1 MIFEWLFIKIS
12 MLKIGDKKLI
22 NGWAFYD
29 WANSVYSLVISTAVF
44 PLYYSAVTDGKTVF
58 FIGMKWGHPDSLYS
72 YALSFSFLVVAFIS
86 PILSGI
92 ADYTGS
98 KKKFMK
104 FFCWMGGLSVAS
116 LYFFDGLDTVWIGI
130 IFTILASIGFW
141 ASLVFYNAYL
151 PEVAHQDQQDRA
163 SAKGFIYG
171 YTGSVLLLILN
182 LAMIMYPGIFGFDVS
197 IDQAIRINGTEV
209 QIAEAIKA
217 AESTA
222 SSMAS
227 RISFVLVGVWWI
239 GFAQIT
245 FKRLPNDVYNK
256 EPKEDYI
263 WRGFRELK
271 VVAKEVV
278 NYPVLKR
285 FLISFF
291 LLSIGVQTII
301 LMAAIFGS
309 TELGLPTMNLILTIL
324 LVQIVAIFGAFVFS
338 RLSEKWG
345 NIKALKVTILIWMI
359 VCFAAFMLDKSQD
372 NVAYYFYGLGV
383 LLGFVQGAIQSLT
396 RSTYSKL
403 LPETEDHATYF
414 SFYDVTEKI
423 AIVLGTFV
431 YGFLYEI
438 TDSMQWSV
446 LCLAIFF
453 LASFIVLSTLKKTKH
468 VY

>member
-1 MIFEWLFIKIS
+1 

-22 NGWAFYD
+22 NAWAFYD
-29 WANSVYSLVISTAVF
+29 WANSVYYLVISTAVF
-44 PLYYSAVTDGKTVF
+44 PLYYSAVTAGKTISF
-58 FIGMKWGHPDSLYS
+58 LGMEWDHPDSLYS

-104 FFCWMGGLSVAS
+104 FFCWMGGLSVSS
-116 LYFFDGLDTVWIGI
+116 LYFFDGIDTVWIGI
-130 IFTILASIGFW
+130 LFTILASIGFW

-151 PEVAHQDQQDRA
+151 PEVAHPEQQDRA
-163 SAKGFIYG
+163 SASGFIYG
-171 YTGSVLLLILN
+171 YIGSIVLLIIN
-182 LAMIMYPGIFGFDVS
+182 LLMIQKPTWFGI
-197 IDQAIRINGTEV
+197 
-209 QIAEAIKA
+209 
-217 AESTA
+217 TA
-222 SSMAS
+222 SMAS
-227 RISFVLVGVWWI
+227 RISFVLVGFWWI

-245 FKRLPNDVYNK
+245 FRRLPNDIYNK
-256 EPKEDYI
+256 KPKEDYI

-271 VVAKEVV
+271 VVAKEVM
-278 NYPVLKR
+278 NYPTLKR

-309 TELGLPTMNLILTIL
+309 SELGLPAMNLIITIL
-324 LVQIVAIFGAFVFS
+324 LVQVVAIVGAFVFS

-345 NIKALKVTILIWMI
+345 NIKALKVTIVTWML
-359 VCFAAFMLDKSQD
+359 VCFTAFLLDKDQE
-372 NVAYYFYGLGV
+372 NVEYYFYGLGV

-403 LPETEDHATYF
+403 LPDTEDHATYF

-431 YGFLYEI
+431 YGLLYAI

-446 LCLAIFF
+446 LCLAVFF
-453 LASFIVLSTLKKTKH
+453 LASFLVLNTLKKTKY
-468 VY
+468 VQ

>member
-1 MIFEWLFIKIS
+1 MY
-12 MLKIGDKKLI
+12 KIGDKKLI

-44 PLYYSAVTDGKTVF
+44 PLYYSAVTEEKVVRFLGQD
-58 FIGMKWGHPDSLYS
+58 WEHPDSLYS

-104 FFCWMGGLSVAS
+104 FFCTLGSISVMS
-116 LYFFDGLDTVWIGI
+116 LYFFEGIDTVWVGI
-130 IFTILASIGFW
+130 LFTILASIGFW

-151 PEVAHQDQQDRA
+151 PEVAHPEQQDRA
-163 SAKGFIYG
+163 SAKGFVYG
-171 YTGSVLLLILN
+171 YIGSVILLLIN
-182 LAMIMYPGIFGFDVS
+182 LGMIMFPEALGI
-197 IDQAIRINGTEV
+197 
-209 QIAEAIKA
+209 
-217 AESTA
+217 
-222 SSMAS
+222 SSGMAS
-227 RISFVLVGVWWI
+227 RISFVMVGLWWL

-245 FKRLPNDVYNK
+245 FKRLPENVYNK
-256 EPKEDYI
+256 KPEEDYI
-263 WRGFRELK
+263 WKGYKELQK
-271 VVAKEVV
+271 VIKEVM
-278 NYPVLKR
+278 NYPTLKR

-291 LLSIGVQTII
+291 LLSISVQTII

-309 TELGLPTMNLILTIL
+309 SELGLSSTSLIITIL
-324 LVQIVAIFGAFVFS
+324 LVQIVAIIGAIIFS

-345 NIKALKVTILIWMI
+345 NITALKVTIIVWML
-359 VCFAAFMLDKSQD
+359 VCFCAFSLDKSQEYVD
-372 NVAYYFYGLGV
+372 IYFYGLGG
-383 LLGFVQGAIQSLT
+383 LLGLVQGAIQTLT

-423 AIVLGTFV
+423 AIVLGTAV
-431 YGFLYEI
+431 YGILNAI
-438 TDSMQWSV
+438 TGSMQWSV

-453 LASFIVLSTLKKTKH
+453 LASFIILSSLKKTKY
-468 VY
+468 VV

>member
-1 MIFEWLFIKIS
+1 
-12 MLKIGDKKLI
+12 MLKKGDQKLI
-22 NGWAFYD
+22 NAWAFYD

-44 PLYYSAVTDGKTVF
+44 PLYYSAIAEDKVVSFLWMEWD
-58 FIGMKWGHPDSLYS
+58 HPDSLYS

-104 FFCWMGGLSVAS
+104 FFCWLGALSVMS
-116 LYFFDGLDTVWIGI
+116 LYFFDSVDTVWIGI
-130 IFTILASIGFW
+130 LFTILASIGFW

-151 PEVAHQDQQDRA
+151 PEVAHPEQQDRA
-163 SAKGFIYG
+163 SAKGFIFG
-171 YTGSVLLLILN
+171 YFGSVLLLILN
-182 LAMIMYPGIFGFDVS
+182 LLMIQKPDWFGI
-197 IDQAIRINGTEV
+197 
-209 QIAEAIKA
+209 
-217 AESTA
+217 
-222 SSMAS
+222 SSGMAS
-227 RISFVLVGVWWI
+227 RISFVLVGLWWI

-245 FKRLPNDVYNK
+245 FRRLPNDVFHK
-256 EPKEDYI
+256 KQEKDYI
-263 WRGFRELK
+263 WKGFRELK
-271 VVAKEVV
+271 IVSKQLI
-278 NYPVLKR
+278 NYPTLKR

-291 LLSIGVQTII
+291 FLSIGVQTII

-309 TELGLPTMNLILTIL
+309 SELGLPAMNLIVTIL
-324 LVQIVAIFGAFVFS
+324 LVQIVAIVGAFVFS
-338 RLSEKWG
+338 RLSEKLG
-345 NIKALKVTILIWMI
+345 NIKALKIAIAIWML
-359 VCFAAFMLDKSQD
+359 VCFTAFLLDKNQE
-372 NVAYYFYGLGV
+372 NVAYYFYGLGG

-431 YGFLYEI
+431 YGLLYAL

-453 LASFIVLSTLKKTKH
+453 FISFIILNTLKKTKF
-468 VY
+468 VK

>member
-1 MIFEWLFIKIS
+1 

-22 NGWAFYD
+22 NAWAFYD

-44 PLYYSAVTDGKTVF
+44 PLYYSAVTDGKTISF
-58 FIGMKWGHPDSLYS
+58 LGMEWDHPDSLYS

-104 FFCWMGGLSVAS
+104 FFCWMGGLSVSS
-116 LYFFDGLDTVWIGI
+116 LYFFDGIDTVWIGI
-130 IFTILASIGFW
+130 LFTILASIGFW

-151 PEVAHQDQQDRA
+151 PEVAHPEQQDRA
-163 SAKGFIYG
+163 SANGFIYG
-171 YTGSVLLLILN
+171 YIGSIVLLIIN
-182 LAMIMYPGIFGFDVS
+182 LLMIQKPVWFGI
-197 IDQAIRINGTEV
+197 
-209 QIAEAIKA
+209 
-217 AESTA
+217 TA
-222 SSMAS
+222 SMAS
-227 RISFVLVGVWWI
+227 RISFVLVGFWWI

-245 FKRLPNDVYNK
+245 FRRLPNDVYNK
-256 EPKEDYI
+256 KPKEDYI

-271 VVAKEVV
+271 VVAKEVM
-278 NYPVLKR
+278 NYPTLKR

-309 TELGLPTMNLILTIL
+309 SELGLPAMNLIVTIL
-324 LVQIVAIFGAFVFS
+324 LVQVVAIVGAFVFS

-345 NIKALKVTILIWMI
+345 NIKALKVTIVTWMG
-359 VCFAAFMLDKSQD
+359 VCFTAFLLDKDQE
-372 NVAYYFYGLGV
+372 NVEYYFYGLGV

-403 LPETEDHATYF
+403 LPDTEDHATYF

-431 YGFLYEI
+431 YGLLYAI

-446 LCLAIFF
+446 LCLAVFF
-453 LASFIVLSTLKKTKH
+453 LASFLVLNTLKKTKY
-468 VY
+468 VQ

>member
-1 MIFEWLFIKIS
+1 MY
-12 MLKIGDKKLI
+12 KIGDKKLI

-44 PLYYSAVTDGKTVF
+44 PLYYSAVTEGKVVRF
-58 FIGMKWGHPDSLYS
+58 LGQDWEHPDSLYS

-104 FFCWMGGLSVAS
+104 FFCTLGSISVMS
-116 LYFFDGLDTVWIGI
+116 LYFFEGIDTVWIGI
-130 IFTILASIGFW
+130 LFTILASIGFW

-151 PEVAHQDQQDRA
+151 PEVAHPEQQDRA
-163 SAKGFIYG
+163 SAKGFVYG
-171 YTGSVLLLILN
+171 YIGSVILLLIN
-182 LAMIMYPGIFGFDVS
+182 LGMIMFPETLGI
-197 IDQAIRINGTEV
+197 
-209 QIAEAIKA
+209 
-217 AESTA
+217 
-222 SSMAS
+222 SSGMAS
-227 RISFVLVGVWWI
+227 RISFVMVGLWWL

-245 FKRLPNDVYNK
+245 FKRLPGNVYNK
-256 EPKEDYI
+256 KPEKDYI
-263 WRGFRELK
+263 WKGYKELQI
-271 VVAKEVV
+271 VIKEVL
-278 NYPVLKR
+278 NYPTLKR

-291 LLSIGVQTII
+291 LLSISVQTII

-309 TELGLPTMNLILTIL
+309 SELGLSSTSLIITIL
-324 LVQIVAIFGAFVFS
+324 LVQIVAIIGAIIFS

-345 NIKALKVTILIWMI
+345 NITALKVTIIVWML
-359 VCFAAFMLDKSQD
+359 VCFCAFSLDKSQEYVD
-372 NVAYYFYGLGV
+372 IYFYGLGG
-383 LLGFVQGAIQSLT
+383 LLGLVQGAIQTLT

-423 AIVLGTFV
+423 AIVLGTAV
-431 YGFLYEI
+431 YGALNAI
-438 TDSMQWSV
+438 TGSMQWSV

-453 LASFIVLSTLKKTKH
+453 LASFIILSSLKKTKY
-468 VY
+468 VV

>member
-1 MIFEWLFIKIS
+1 

-22 NGWAFYD
+22 NGWALYD

-44 PLYYSAVTDGKTVF
+44 PLYYSAVTEGKTVSF
-58 FIGMKWGHPDSLYS
+58 LWMKWDHPDSLYS

-104 FFCWMGGLSVAS
+104 FFCWMGGLSVS
-116 LYFFDGLDTVWIGI
+116 GLYFFDGVDTVWIGI

-151 PEVAHQDQQDRA
+151 PEVARPDQQDRA

-182 LAMIMYPGIFGFDVS
+182 LVMIQMPDLFGI
-197 IDQAIRINGTEV
+197 T
-209 QIAEAIKA
+209 
-217 AESTA
+217 TA
-222 SSMAS
+222 MAS
-227 RISFVLVGVWWI
+227 RISFVLVGFWWI

-245 FKRLPNDVYNK
+245 FKRLPNDIYNK
-256 EPKEDYI
+256 KPKEDYI

-271 VVAKEVV
+271 IVAKEVT

-309 TELGLPTMNLILTIL
+309 SELGLPTMNLIVTIL
-324 LVQIVAIFGAFVFS
+324 LVQIVAILGAFVFS
-338 RLSEKWG
+338 RISEKWG
-345 NIKALKVTILIWMI
+345 NIKALKVTILIWMV
-359 VCFAAFMLDKSQD
+359 VCFAAFMLDKNQE

-403 LPETEDHATYF
+403 LPDTEDHATYF